1 MANPTQSL
9 LQGMPYVPSH
19 KTDIRETFRRVLEQ
33 SRRSMDLSETKVVG
47 HGSSGVYQLPQPVK
61 A

>member
-1 MANPTQSL
+1 MTTYPTQSL

-19 KTDIRETFRRVLEQ
+19 KTDIRETFRRVLEKTQ
-33 SRRSMDLSETKVVG
+33 HSVVG
-47 HGSSGVYQLPQPVK
+47 HRSSGVYQLPQPKK